1 MSIDYK
7 VHAVRPNLA
16 NKNGKREL
24 FIARPVSS
32 GSVSLDR
39 IAQMIEEQSS
49 LTTADVYAVVEALS
63 ANIERIL
70 LQGQSVELGKLGRLS
85 LSMESTPAESRQDFS
100 YRNIDRLKIRYTSNR
115 DLEQSINRDASF
127 HDIDAKR

>member
-1 MSIDYK
+1 MAIDYK

-32 GSVSLDR
+32 GSISLDS

-63 ANIERIL
+63 ANIERVL

-100 YRNIDRLKIRYTSNR
+100 FRNIDRLKIRYTPNR
-115 DLEQSINRDASF
+115 DLERSINRDASF
-127 HDIDAKR
+127 HDIDVKR